1 MHPALAWVLRWVFQK
16 CSVLLLLSAV
26 GAGKPALSLPG
37 LLDLTVSVSG
47 LKAWRGGGRTAL
59 SLDAVCSP
67 KSWFCKWLK
76 LSWETPFTTLPM
88 WIVFFCPDVPC
99 QWQWM
104 HNLVQL
110 FDWICE
116 LLWGNLMSVYEKEA
130 REEVSTSTCP
140 PVVPVSLTCTPFPEL
155 SGFCCL

>member
-1 MHPALAWVLRWVFQK
+1 MHSALAWVLRWVFQK

-104 HNLVQL
+104 HNLVSFLSSLASAVFRLPLTTLEQTARL
-110 FDWICE
+110 VWQPPYPAGGLQD
-116 LLWGNLMSVYEKEA
+116 GSSVSSE
-130 REEVSTSTCP
+130 
-140 PVVPVSLTCTPFPEL
+140 FW
-155 SGFCCL
+155 